1 MSRKFTRGLTAL
13 VLGACTV
20 TAFAQGQDGRNRLTN
35 PVFRVAKNNGNER
48 PASKEHPLDPAIKRA
63 ESGLQHIR
71 KNVADYECMLVARE
85 RVNGKLGEHK
95 YMYTKIRNRKV
106 SKALTSRSTL

>member
-1 MSRKFTRGLTAL
+1 MQLDEQFTDEAVTEVAANGRKRMSRKFTRGLTAL

-63 ESGLQHIR
+63 ESASGTT
-71 KNVADYECMLVARE
+71 LVIIAA
-85 RVNGKLGEHK
+85 NA
-95 YMYTKIRNRKV
+95 I
-106 SKALTSRSTL
+106 